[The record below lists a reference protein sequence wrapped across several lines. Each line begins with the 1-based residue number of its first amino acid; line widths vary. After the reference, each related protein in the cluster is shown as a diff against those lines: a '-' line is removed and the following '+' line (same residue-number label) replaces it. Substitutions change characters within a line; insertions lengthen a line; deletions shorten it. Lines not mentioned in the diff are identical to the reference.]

1 MHFPV
6 CVEEACR
13 FPRFPTGGTAAAV
26 AASRQRWDT
35 GTQVPS
41 PAQRSGLKDLVSVAA
56 AAAKVAGPAGLCSR
70 AWGLHLP
77 RGSRKGPSM
86 FVPPSHRPWGQAG
99 SSPSVSPR
107 ESHRPRRLSRG
118 SSRVAARGW
127 WLSSPHSQ
135 DLSGPRCVCQAGPS
149 LLEMRVLHGL
159 SRLRSSSG
167 ALCLLADVP
176 QVLEGWVVAAG
187 ICLLVS
193 PPCFLSVFALLSGT
207 FLPLH
212 QPFFAVVTVF

>member
-1 MHFPV
+1 MLPQLQRRLQVWLGSAPGPGDPICRGAAEKDQV
-6 CVEEACR
+6 CSFHLHTALGVRRGPRPAC
-13 FPRFPTGGTAAAV
+13 
-26 AASRQRWDT
+26 
-35 GTQVPS
+35 
-41 PAQRSGLKDLVSVAA
+41 L
-56 AAAKVAGPAGLCSR
+56 
-70 AWGLHLP
+70 
-77 RGSRKGPSM
+77 RGM
-86 FVPPSHRPWGQAG
+86 
-99 SSPSVSPR
+99 
-107 ESHRPRRLSRG
+107 SHRPRRHSRG

-159 SRLRSSSG
+159 SRLRSSFG

>member
-1 MHFPV
+1 MPQLQRRLQV
-6 CVEEACR
+6 WLGSAPGPGDSICR
-13 FPRFPTGGTAAAV
+13 
-26 AASRQRWDT
+26 
-35 GTQVPS
+35 
-41 PAQRSGLKDLVSVAA
+41 
-56 AAAKVAGPAGLCSR
+56 
-70 AWGLHLP
+70 

-86 FVPPSHRPWGQAG
+86 FVPPSHRLGVRRG
-99 SSPSVSPR
+99 PR
-107 ESHRPRRLSRG
+107 PACLRGTSHRPRRHSRG

-159 SRLRSSSG
+159 SRLRSSFG